1 LGWLSADAL
10 LRTERLF
17 LRSGLPVHGPRLG
30 AARYLALMRHDK
42 KVQDGRLRLILLRNI
57 GEAVVS
63 DQADEAAIGAAIE
76 SRCT

>member
-1 LGWLSADAL
+1 
-10 LRTERLF
+10 
-17 LRSGLPVHGPRLG
+17 
-30 AARYLALMRHDK
+30 MRHDK

-76 SRCT
+76 ARCT